1 MWDPYG
7 SDIDSCGWVIHRTW
21 RSMEYCLAK
30 MRSGQWSPRAS
41 RLSWP
46 TGARRSTCGPWAAGH
61 ATTTSGR
68 PAWKPAGSRRANFT
82 DRGEHVHELWEWHDG
97 TRVWTVLD
105 RELLV
110 VDGENPVVGMKPF
123 MAYRPTPLQKQMV
136 GIGDLEPL
144 EHLQR
149 ETDTTR
155 SQARIADDDAGARL
169 GLRLGAVDEEDL
181 IFAPN
186 AAIEVRNARPSD
198 AILPLPRSPRSR
210 PRRSRSW
217 T

>member
-1 MWDPYG
+1 MSSTSCGIPYG

-30 MRSGQWSPRAS
+30 MRRPVEHRQREGPPEGR
-41 RLSWP
+41 
-46 TGARRSTCGPWAAGH
+46 ARRGRTAQRWAAGH
-61 ATTTSGR
+61 GTTRCGR
-68 PAWKPAGSRRANFT
+68 PAWRPRGFTQTNFN
-82 DRGEHVHELWEWHDG
+82 DRGEHVHEVWEWHDG
-97 TRVWTVLD
+97 ERVWTVLD

-149 ETDTTR
+149 ELDTAR
-155 SQARIADDDAGARL
+155 SQAADSMTMAWPPGTRMT
-169 GLRLGAVDEEDL
+169 R
-181 IFAPN
+181 
-186 AAIEVRNARPSD
+186 
-198 AILPLPRSPRSR
+198 
-210 PRRSRSW
+210 RRSMRRI
-217 T
+217 